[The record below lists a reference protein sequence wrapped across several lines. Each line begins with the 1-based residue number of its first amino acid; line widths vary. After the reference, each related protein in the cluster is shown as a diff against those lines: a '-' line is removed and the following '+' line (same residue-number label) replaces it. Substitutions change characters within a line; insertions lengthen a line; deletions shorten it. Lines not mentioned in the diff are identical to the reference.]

1 MADIFFHDY
10 APVMKTDLMEGVS
23 PELTNEQLMCRLNS
37 RDDKALEELYRRHVP
52 MLRGIISR
60 ILNNEGDIDD
70 IVQIVFLE
78 LWNRSEHYSAE
89 KGQALGWIITLA
101 RRRAIDKLRRKQAY
115 FRASERMRLEPATNV
130 SHSAYKDV
138 HARELSGI
146 FRKFMSQLPAPQ
158 REALH
163 LSYYCGLSQR
173 EISTKSGIPLG
184 TIKTRLELAV
194 KKISNAVLAF
204 DDFKGWGRRVPALGF

>member
-1 MADIFFHDY
+1 MFGERTERDRSQTSEDVQPGHSNE
-10 APVMKTDLMEGVS
+10 DLMARV
-23 PELTNEQLMCRLNS
+23 NN

-70 IVQIVFLE
+70 IVQVVFLE
-78 LWNRSEHYSAE
+78 LWNRSESYDAG

-115 FRASERMRLEPATNV
+115 FRANERMSLEPLTEN

-138 HARELSGI
+138 NARELTGI
-146 FRKFMSQLPAPQ
+146 FKKFLLQLPVAQ

-173 EISTKSGIPLG
+173 EISIKSGIPLG

-194 KKISNAVLAF
+194 RKIGNAVLAL
-204 DDFKGWGRRVPALGF
+204 DDFKGWNRRVPSMIS